1 MSLVFST
8 PLKRSTILFIM
19 TFYKTKYFFQR
30 DQQFIAFFLI
40 LVCSSFIAEGQ
51 AVALSQYWSA
61 PLYLNPALA
70 GMSYGP
76 RVSVNYRNQW
86 PELGSGF
93 NGGFTTYMVG
103 VDGYIPK
110 AHSGIGLL
118 YVGDYTAAGLL
129 AKNTIT
135 LSYAVQIKLSHKV
148 GMRLGLEG
156 SFIQQHINWGQLQFY
171 DMINPYTGFYD
182 NNGNQNPTNEASPGK
197 LSNYH
202 GDMGAG
208 LLFFSDKIYG
218 GVAVRNLLVSNES
231 FFESGKSST
240 PYRLTGHFGAN
251 IDIKRVRNTRYNI
264 FISPNVLIANQGTDV
279 QFNAGMMAGVSLFYF
294 GTWFRYAFE
303 NPDALIF
310 VVGIKKGKVRFG
322 YSYDATISRLTGKT
336 GGSHELSLV
345 FNWSGTD
352 DNSLHPHID
361 KNYIECPEI
370 LNF

>member
-1 MSLVFST
+1 M
-8 PLKRSTILFIM
+8 ILL
-19 TFYKTKYFFQR
+19 KTKYNTQR
-30 DQQFIAFFLI
+30 QVQFIAFFLI
-40 LVCSSFIAEGQ
+40 LLCSYHSAIGQ
-51 AVALSQYWSA
+51 AVELSQYWSA
-61 PLYLNPALA
+61 PLYVNPALA

-76 RVSVNYRNQW
+76 RASVNYRNQW
-86 PELGSGF
+86 PALGSGF

-110 AHSGIGLL
+110 AHSGLGLQ
-118 YVGDYTAAGLL
+118 YVGDYTAGGLL

-135 LSYAVQIKLSHKV
+135 ASYAVQIKLSHKV

-156 SFIQQHINWGQLQFY
+156 SFIQKHINWSQLQFY

-182 NNGNQNPTNEASPGK
+182 NNGNQNPTGEAAPGK

-202 GDMGAG
+202 GDVGAG
-208 LLFFSDKIYG
+208 LLFFSDKVYG
-218 GVAVRNLLVSNES
+218 GIAVRNLRTPNNS

-251 IDIKRVRNTRYNI
+251 FDIKHPRNYRYNI

-279 QFNAGMMAGVSLFYF
+279 QVNAGLMAGVSLFYF
-294 GTWFRYAFE
+294 GSWFRYAFN
-303 NPDALIF
+303 NPDAVIL
-310 VVGIKKGKVRFG
+310 VVGIKKGKFRFG
-322 YSYDATISRLTGKT
+322 YSYDVTVSRLAGQT

-345 FNWSGTD
+345 FNWSGND
-352 DNSLHPHID
+352 DNSLHPHVD
-361 KNYIECPEI
+361 KAYIPCPEI